1 MKSGSLS
8 LAARTDEIPA
18 GGRRFR
24 VEASAA
30 ERVALAQELG
40 IPEVRGLT
48 ADLEIRPL
56 GGGAYS
62 VRGALSADVVQ
73 TDVVTL
79 ESVPQTVSEGID
91 LTLVAAEGAAGA
103 GSFKPEEGEGP
114 DVYQG
119 GRIAL
124 GALVQEHLALGLD
137 PYPRAPGVEFP
148 DHIEDDSTADASPL
162 AALAKLK
169 KAEE

>member
-8 LAARTDEIPA
+8 LTARTDEIPA

-24 VEASAA
+24 VEANAV
-30 ERVALAQELG
+30 ERVALARELG
-40 IPEVRGLT
+40 IPEVTELT
-48 ADLEIRPL
+48 ADLDVRAL

-62 VRGALSADVVQ
+62 VRGALVATVVQ

-79 ESVPQTVSEGID
+79 DPVPQAVSEAID
-91 LTLVAAEGAAGA
+91 LTLVAAESAAGA
-103 GSFKPEEGEGP
+103 AASEPKESVGP
-114 DVYQG
+114 DAFHG

-124 GALVQEHLALGLD
+124 GAIVREYLALGLD

-148 DHIEDDSTADASPL
+148 GHIEDDSAADASPL
-162 AALAKLK
+162 ASLAKLK
-169 KAEE
+169 NAKE

>member
-8 LAARTDEIPA
+8 LTVRTDEIPA

-30 ERVALAQELG
+30 ERFALARELG
-40 IPEVRGLT
+40 IPEVTELT

-56 GGGAYS
+56 GGEAYS
-62 VRGALSADVVQ
+62 VRGKLAAAVVQ

-79 ESVPQTVSEGID
+79 EPIPQAVSEAID

-103 GSFKPEEGEGP
+103 AASGPEESEGP
-114 DVYQG
+114 DVFHG

-124 GALVQEHLALGLD
+124 GALAREHLALGLD

-148 DHIEDDSTADASPL
+148 GHIEDDSAADASPL